1 MARNGYC
8 DCLYNLYL
16 FLINEFTIHDEYRNM
31 EIINSHIDLTS
42 HGMDHLK
49 YIEYVDTEEYI
60 PEISK
65 GKVVKVYSDC
75 SVAIAATFDSDTS
88 ISPTVYRFSIWL
100 FDQTADEPTLTD
112 RSNKNIAEIMKN
124 IISARILGK
133 IVDLKNL
140 TIENQ
145 GRIAADVFC
154 DDEHINKWAIETCNI
169 IKLNRT

>member
-16 FLINEFTIHDEYRNM
+16 FLINEFTIRDEYSNM
-31 EIINSHIDLTS
+31 EIINSHIDLTL

-75 SVAIAATFDSDTS
+75 SIAIATTFDSDTS

-100 FDQTADEPTLTD
+100 FDQTADEPILPD
-112 RSNKNIAEIMKN
+112 RSNKNVAEIMKN
-124 IISARILGK
+124 ILSARILGK
-133 IVDLKNL
+133 MVDLKNL
-140 TIENQ
+140 AIDNQ
-145 GRIAADVFC
+145 GRIEADVFC